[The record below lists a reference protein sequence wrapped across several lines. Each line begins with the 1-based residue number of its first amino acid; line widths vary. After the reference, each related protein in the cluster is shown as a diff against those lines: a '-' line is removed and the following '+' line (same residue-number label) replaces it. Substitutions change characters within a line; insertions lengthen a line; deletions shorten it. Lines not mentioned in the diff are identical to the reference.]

1 MADTACDRVFHVQRT
16 LAAMDGPSHGPRAIA
31 REAGLNKSTVHR
43 ILNSGLAY
51 DVFVRDEAGKYR
63 LGSGAVR
70 LGMRAAAYRFSEAP
84 QRQIL
89 ARLLREANGMLCAIE
104 SLTPLTSARRRTE
117 QYVARGGVLAEPGA
131 VGDGFMASARSLRAG
146 AAGRVLLSD
155 LPATVQ
161 RAVAAEALSAAL
173 TGPGYI
179 HDAREFLRAVG
190 DVASRGTAVS
200 WEEVRAGWC
209 AVAAPIGRN
218 VVMGAVVLAKPRA
231 DMTPGATE
239 EVVRT
244 REAAARITDLLGEA
258 SAT

>member
-16 LAAMDGPSHGPRAIA
+16 LASMDGPSHGPRAIA

-51 DVFVRDEAGKYR
+51 DVFVRDGAGKYR
-63 LGSGAVR
+63 LGSGAVG

-84 QRQIL
+84 QRRIL
-89 ARLLREANGMLCAIE
+89 AQLLHEANGMLCAIE

-117 QYVARGGVLAEPGA
+117 QYVARSGVLAEPGA

-146 AAGRVLLSD
+146 AAGRVLLSG
-155 LPATVQ
+155 LPNSVQ
-161 RAVAAEALSAAL
+161 RAVAAEELPASL

-179 HDAREFLRAVG
+179 QDPGEFLRVVG
-190 DVASRGTAVS
+190 HAASHGIAVS
-200 WEEVRAGWC
+200 REEVRASWC

-218 VVMGAVVLAKPRA
+218 VVMGAVVVAKPYG
-231 DMTPGATE
+231 DMTADAAE
-239 EVVRT
+239 EIACT
-244 REAAARITDLLGEA
+244 REAAARISDLLAEA
-258 SAT
+258 SAA